1 MPTFKKKLSKKKK
14 KIGVEKNKEFRKH
27 AILLVMQNATVKNAI
42 VIKMNK
48 WKLSCDLGI
57 ALLCPKYIKTK
68 SRICICMPM
77 FLGALFTIA
86 KMRKQHKCPLRD

>member
-48 WKLSCDLGI
+48 
-57 ALLCPKYIKTK
+57 
-68 SRICICMPM
+68 
-77 FLGALFTIA
+77 
-86 KMRKQHKCPLRD
+86 